1 MVKTSQPISQAK
13 SCFPNV
19 LMLNWKLFKTIQS
32 GYSCNEFTQLNCQ
45 RLIIQLFIH

>member
-1 MVKTSQPISQAK
+1 MVNTSQPVSQAK

-32 GYSCNEFTQLNCQ
+32 EYSSHNW
-45 RLIIQLFIH
+45 IVSI